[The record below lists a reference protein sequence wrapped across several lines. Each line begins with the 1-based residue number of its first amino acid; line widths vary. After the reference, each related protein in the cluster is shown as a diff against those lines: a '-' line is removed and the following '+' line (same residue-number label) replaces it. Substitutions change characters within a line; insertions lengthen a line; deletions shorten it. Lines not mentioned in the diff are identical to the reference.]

1 MAWVA
6 AVMATLVSLAALGA
20 LLPGQRRPRWR
31 LWLAGR
37 IDAVAD
43 RVRGQQHWRP
53 DPFEV
58 LRLQTRLGVLAEYI
72 RALEADEYVYAKA
85 HRLTA
90 ARAAYDDLLEEACRL
105 AGIELEPGRRRSESR
120 RYCDELELASR
131 GWSW

>member
-6 AVMATLVSLAALGA
+6 MAVATLVSLAALGG
-20 LLPGQRRPRWR
+20 LLPAQRRPRWR
-31 LWLAGR
+31 LWLARR
-37 IDAVAD
+37 IDTVAD
-43 RVRGQQHWRP
+43 RVRGPNEPKH
-53 DPFEV
+53 DPFEA

-85 HRLTA
+85 HRLLA
-90 ARAAYDDLLEEACRL
+90 AKAAYDDLLEEACRL

-120 RYCDELELASR
+120 RYTEELELASR